1 MPNKIKILHIITRLD
16 KGGSA
21 ENVLITFDKLNKNK
35 YDTKLI
41 FGRSAVSENTLKTI
55 PNKRLDSLI
64 RDISPIKDLTALFEL
79 YKIIET
85 EKPDIIH
92 THSSKA
98 GFLGRWAAFFV
109 NHISNLKFRIK
120 IVHTPHGHVFYGYS
134 GKLKTFLFVFLERV
148 SSIITDKLVALT
160 EGEKKESLKFK
171 VGKPE
176 NWEVIHS
183 GIDLNTNP
191 AQKNELKK
199 KLNIPENTLVIGT
212 VARLEPVKGIK
223 YFAQAFPFIVKSLNR
238 PITFVI
244 VGDGNQRNE
253 IESIVEKDGLKEK
266 VIFTGMRADITDLM
280 SIMDIYVQ
288 PSENEGMGKTIIQA
302 LYLGKPIIAT
312 NVQGIPDL
320 IFDGKT
326 GLLVPPKN
334 AQAISIAVEQMANS
348 MQTANKLGQQGKFYA
363 QELVEGLPRFS
374 TERMI
379 SLLEK
384 MYDKIMARQG

>member
-1 MPNKIKILHIITRLD
+1 MFCP
-16 KGGSA
+16 G
-21 ENVLITFDKLNKNK
+21 
-35 YDTKLI
+35 
-41 FGRSAVSENTLKTI
+41 
-55 PNKRLDSLI
+55 
-64 RDISPIKDLTALFEL
+64 
-79 YKIIET
+79 
-85 EKPDIIH
+85 
-92 THSSKA
+92 
-98 GFLGRWAAFFV
+98 
-109 NHISNLKFRIK
+109 
-120 IVHTPHGHVFYGYS
+120 
-134 GKLKTFLFVFLERV
+134 
-148 SSIITDKLVALT
+148 
-160 EGEKKESLKFK
+160 
-171 VGKPE
+171 
-176 NWEVIHS
+176 
-183 GIDLNTNP
+183 
-191 AQKNELKK
+191 
-199 KLNIPENTLVIGT
+199 
-212 VARLEPVKGIK
+212 
-223 YFAQAFPFIVKSLNR
+223 FPFIVKSLNR